1 METVKSKIRCAVCES
16 RTRAGVTLI
25 EMLMV
30 VAVVAL
36 LATIVI
42 GTATH
47 IQNQGNE
54 QVTANI
60 FELLDGALQEY
71 YDYNGYFREQIEY
84 DFTKAAEHSE
94 MLYEALN
101 SVPSSRKILE
111 NISDTLIKHG
121 IDTGVIPPIP
131 EIYDPWGTV
140 LDYTYVD
147 GDSFPKLR
155 SAGPDKMFGTADD
168 ITSR

>member
-1 METVKSKIRCAVCES
+1 METVISKIRCAVYKP

-30 VAVVAL
+30 VAVVTL

-71 YDYNGYFREQIEY
+71 YDYTGSFPETADPDPSVN
-84 DFTKAAEHSE
+84 SE
-94 MLYEALN
+94 FLWVELN
-101 SVPSSRKILE
+101 RIPSSRKILGK
-111 NISDTLIKHG
+111 ISDSLIKNEFG
-121 IDTGVIPPIP
+121 ATDTS

-140 LDYTYVD
+140 VDYKYELDIDT
-147 GDSFPKLR
+147 FPRLE
-155 SAGPDKMFGTADD
+155 SAGPDKSFVKDED
-168 ITSR
+168 NITNR